1 MERKPRGTKADSR
14 SCPGTL
20 GSDAAG
26 PPWFGSFLGVQL
38 PESLVGDRANAF
50 DRQGQSF
57 GTKITKSS
65 GHGGEGQGN
74 QSRQSELP
82 WDSRFGRG
90 GSERVGS
97 FLGVQ
102 LPESLVGDRASA
114 FDRQGQSFGTKITKS
129 SGHGGQGQGNQS
141 RQSEMPWDSRF
152 GRGGSE
158 RVGWFLGVQLPE
170 SLVGDRANAFDRY
183 GQSFGTKIT
192 RSSGHGEKGQGNQS
206 RQSGMSWDSRFGRG
220 GSPLVRVVPRRSTA

>member
-1 MERKPRGTKADSR
+1 MESKARGTKAESQ

-26 PPWFGSFLGVQL
+26 PSGGGGFLGVQL
-38 PESLVGDRANAF
+38 PESLVGDRANSF
-50 DRQGQSF
+50 DCHGQSF
-57 GTKITKSS
+57 GSKITSFS
-65 GHGGEGQGN
+65 GHGEEG
-74 QSRQSELP
+74 SRNLSQESGLP

-102 LPESLVGDRASA
+102 LPESL
-114 FDRQGQSFGTKITKS
+114 
-129 SGHGGQGQGNQS
+129 
-141 RQSEMPWDSRF
+141 
-152 GRGGSE
+152 
-158 RVGWFLGVQLPE
+158 L
-170 SLVGDRANAFDRY
+170 GDRANAFDRQ

-206 RQSGMSWDSRFGRG
+206 RQSEMPWDSRFGRG
-220 GSPLVRVVPRRSTA
+220 GSPTVRVVPRRSTA